1 MMCFRKMLVWVI
13 LLFFIG
19 CNTTK
24 SIYIPE
30 LRENIDVVG
39 NINSPIHEQRKV
51 YQNAKF
57 TFKVLGD
64 IKSGPYT
71 GKLNYGLSNNSLEH
85 AKTIFYNAP
94 SICRNFIC
102 IITNINNKAI
112 SLEHKKELAITHYGY
127 NRVSNFFENSNEI
140 PKAFTNL
147 YYERQKRKEL
157 ELKIASCPSKPPF
170 NNCFGTFTWT
180 NGDRYI
186 GDWKGNKKH
195 GQGTQTWA
203 SGEKYVGEW
212 QDNNLH
218 GQGTTTWEKSG
229 NKYVGEHKDNKRN
242 GEGTFTWANGDK
254 YVGEHKN
261 DNRTGEGTFTWANE
275 INT

>member
-1 MMCFRKMLVWVI
+1 M
-13 LLFFIG
+13 
-19 CNTTK
+19 
-24 SIYIPE
+24 
-30 LRENIDVVG
+30 
-39 NINSPIHEQRKV
+39 
-51 YQNAKF
+51 
-57 TFKVLGD
+57 
-64 IKSGPYT
+64 
-71 GKLNYGLSNNSLEH
+71 EH

-203 SGEKYVGEW
+203 NGEKYVGEW

-218 GQGTTTWEKSG
+218 GQGKLISLKGEVYKGEWKNG
-229 NKYVGEHKDNKRN
+229 NMHGQGNLYTPPGHRYVGQFKNNKMA
-242 GEGTFTWANGDK
+242 E
-254 YVGEHKN
+254 
-261 DNRTGEGTFTWANE
+261 
-275 INT
+275 